1 MPPNIQHDKSKAYIR
16 YLQDTFDATE
26 EAGTIPV
33 PGQDERIGPVVLFN
47 LRYLEQLHIHGLLF
61 DSQPRSKPVQHIF
74 SHRKDFYSEDKIAFG
89 KRNTTRKNLAT
100 LKNLPNYSSDLRH

>member
-16 YLQDTFDATE
+16 YLQDTFDATK

-33 PGQDERIGPVVLFN
+33 PRQDERIGPVVLFN
-47 LRYLEQLHIHGLLF
+47 LWYLEKLHIHGLLF

-74 SHRKDFYSEDKIAFG
+74 SHRKHGRQNCFRKTEHHSEEFGDFEKSAKF
-89 KRNTTRKNLAT
+89 
-100 LKNLPNYSSDLRH
+100 

>member
-47 LRYLEQLHIHGLLF
+47 LWYLEQLHIHGLLF
-61 DSQPRSKPVQHIF
+61 DSQPRAKPVQHIF
-74 SHRKDFYSEDKIAFG
+74 SHRTLLFGRQNCFRKTEHHSEEFGDFEKSAK
-89 KRNTTRKNLAT
+89 L
-100 LKNLPNYSSDLRH
+100 